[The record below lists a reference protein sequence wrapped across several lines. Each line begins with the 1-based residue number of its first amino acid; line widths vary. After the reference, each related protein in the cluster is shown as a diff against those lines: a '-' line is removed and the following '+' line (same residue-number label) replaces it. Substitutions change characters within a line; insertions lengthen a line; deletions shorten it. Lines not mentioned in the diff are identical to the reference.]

1 MSFNIELT
9 FLNYLLASAPI
20 LLLLVTLIAFRWK
33 APIVGLIGYLLALL
47 LAISTF
53 GADVTVLW
61 IASAKGLALSL
72 FVLSIIW
79 TAVLLYNVIEQAG
92 AMEVIGARIAQ
103 LTKDQLSHSLLLAWA
118 FSGFVQGVT
127 GFGVPVAVVVPL
139 MVMVGVR
146 PMIAAVAVLIGHSWA
161 VTFGSLGS
169 SYYSIQL
176 VTGIPGSEIAPTM
189 ALMFALPILGTGFAV
204 AHITDG
210 FSGVRRS
217 GVMIIVTGSIM
228 AFSSW
233 GMAVLHAPQL
243 SSIVA
248 GLLGCLVIWIF
259 SLVRS
264 NGQRDRLMTNEMNV
278 NTGVTGTVGHMGF
291 HTAFVPY
298 YLLVILT
305 FGAQIGLIQNIFGDP
320 KLGMDFPGTMTD
332 FGLVVHPVKQY
343 AAISLFGHPAP
354 IIIASL
360 IGTAIVLRFR
370 GFWSA
375 KLTWRAIERTYRQS
389 LPPTF
394 GIVTMVMMAVVML
407 HSGMT
412 EMIAR
417 GLAEIS
423 GGLFPLASPFIGL
436 VGAFMT
442 GSNTNS
448 NVMFGVL
455 QVETARALDISAV
468 VVASLQSIGGSIGSA
483 ATPAKVLLS
492 TTLVGLSGAEGNIM
506 RKTLIYTMAL
516 IALIGIEGLVVV
528 YIG

>member
-9 FLNYLLASAPI
+9 FLNYLLASTPV
-20 LLLLVTLIAFRWK
+20 LLLLVTLIVFRWR
-33 APIVGLIGYLLALL
+33 APVVGLIGYVLALMI
-47 LAISTF
+47 AISTF

-61 IASAKGLALSL
+61 IASAKGLALSF

-92 AMEVIGARIAQ
+92 AMEVIGARIAD
-103 LTKDQLSHSLLLAWA
+103 LTKDPLSHSLLLAWA

-127 GFGVPVAVVVPL
+127 GFGVPVAVVIPL

-146 PMIAAVAVLIGHSWA
+146 PMTAAVAVLIGHSWA

-176 VTGIPGSEIAPTM
+176 VTDIPGSEIGPTM
-189 ALMFALPILGTGFAV
+189 ALLFALPIFGTGFAV

-210 FSGVRRS
+210 FSGVRKG
-217 GVMIIVTGSIM
+217 GVMIIVTGSVM
-228 AFSSW
+228 AFSTW
-233 GMAVLHAPQL
+233 GMAVLDAPQL
-243 SSIVA
+243 SSVMA
-248 GLLGCLVIWIF
+248 GLLGCVVIWAF

-264 NGQRDRLMTNEMNV
+264 NGQRDGLMPNGLDVEMD
-278 NTGVTGTVGHMGF
+278 TTTSIGRMGF

-298 YLLVILT
+298 YLLMILT
-305 FGAQIGLIQNIFGDP
+305 VCAQTGFVQNIFGDP
-320 KLGMDFPGTMTD
+320 KLAMDYPGTITNLG
-332 FGLVVHPVKQY
+332 FAIEPVKQY
-343 AAISLFGHPAP
+343 AAISLLGHPAP

-360 IGTAIVLRFR
+360 IGTAIVLILR
-370 GFWSA
+370 GFWDA
-375 KLTWRAIERTYRQS
+375 KLSWQAINRTYRQS
-389 LPPTF
+389 LSPTF

-417 GLAEIS
+417 GLAEIA
-423 GGLFPLASPFIGL
+423 GGMFPLVSPFIGL

-448 NVMFGVL
+448 NVMFGAL
-455 QVETARALDISAV
+455 QIETARALNMSAV

-492 TTLVGLSGAEGNIM
+492 TTLVGLSGEEGNIM
-506 RKTLIYTMAL
+506 RRALIYTMAL
-516 IALIGIEGLVVV
+516 IALIGIEGLVVI
-528 YIG
+528 YIW